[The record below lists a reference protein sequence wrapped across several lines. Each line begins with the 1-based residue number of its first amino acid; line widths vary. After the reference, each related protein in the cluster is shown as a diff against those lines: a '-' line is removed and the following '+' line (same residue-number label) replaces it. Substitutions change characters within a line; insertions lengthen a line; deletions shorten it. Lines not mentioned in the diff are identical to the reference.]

1 MPWSRG
7 LGNRSVVPIVLVM
20 AGLVFCARAAPPD
33 VHNPRVYRKQYAM
46 GTVYEILAYSPS
58 LDRAS
63 RAIDAAFQEI
73 HRLDRMMNNY
83 DPQSDLSRMNRTAHF
98 RAVRVPSDLYRVI
111 KLSLVYA
118 RLSDGKYDVTV
129 GPLVDEWKSAIRRGQ
144 PPSLPVIDRL
154 KACVGYRKVQLIP
167 PDKIEL
173 HSDCMRIDLG
183 SIGKGYAVV
192 RAVTILR
199 SYGVRN
205 ALINAGGSSIY
216 GMGAPPGR
224 TGWTVQLLDPSARA
238 APQVTLSND
247 GISTSGQGKTSLV
260 DAGEFGHIIDPD
272 TGQPIRSDFTVSV
285 VSSTET
291 ASDGLSTTL
300 FLMGP
305 NAGAQLVRKL
315 PDTAAVWISSAG
327 QVVTASSGPKILFQ
341 SAQKASR

>member
-7 LGNRSVVPIVLVM
+7 LGNRSVVVIMLVL

-33 VHNPRVYRKQYAM
+33 VRNQRVYRKQYAM
-46 GTVYEILAYSPS
+46 GTVYEILVYAQS

-63 RAIDAAFQEI
+63 RAIDAAFHEI
-73 HRLDRMMNNY
+73 HRLDRMMSNY
-83 DPQSDLSRMNRTAHF
+83 DTRSDLSRMNRTAHF
-98 RAVRVPSDLYRVI
+98 SVVRVPSDLYRVI
-111 KLSLVYA
+111 KLSLVYS

-129 GPLVDEWKSAIRRGQ
+129 APLVDEWKSAIRSGH
-144 PPSLPVIDRL
+144 PPSALAIDRL
-154 KACVGYRKVQLIP
+154 RSCVGYRKVQLIP
-167 PDKIEL
+167 PDRIEL

-192 RAVTILR
+192 RAVAILH
-199 SYGVRN
+199 SYGIRN
-205 ALINAGGSSIY
+205 ALINAGGSTIY
-216 GMGAPPGR
+216 GMGTPPGQ
-224 TGWTVQLLDPSARA
+224 TGWTVQLLDPSARL

-247 GISTSGQGKTSLV
+247 GISTSGQVKTSLI
-260 DAGEFGHIIDPD
+260 DAGEFGHIIDPH

-305 NAGAQLVRKL
+305 NAGAELVRKL

-327 QVVTASSGPKILFQ
+327 QIVRASSGPKILLQ
-341 SAQKASR
+341 GTQKAFP